1 MLNGKVKNNLLTL
14 SIHVNWC
21 CSIVKI
27 GLHMNDLSLD
37 MDESMKLNANGFHN
51 QAWFVISIGYPCHKI
66 SFCTSLFQPMTSLYV
81 FISDF

>member
-1 MLNGKVKNNLLTL
+1 
-14 SIHVNWC
+14 
-21 CSIVKI
+21 
-27 GLHMNDLSLD
+27 MNDLSLD

-51 QAWFVISIGYPCHKI
+51 QAWFVINIGYPCHKI